1 MSERIVPGDIKINGV
16 HIINSRGKRV
26 DVTLIVQQI
35 DIYED
40 ITAPF
45 ITGKL
50 FISDSLALGEIL
62 PLFGEELLVLDLESP
77 FTNFKLNKT
86 FFIYKME
93 GRENASMKN
102 VVYTLDFVS
111 IEAFTDLNCKIS
123 LKYDGKISDLVEKLI
138 VSNPGLN
145 TKKSIYIEQTVNR
158 EVYVSNFW
166 SPIQNIYYLADRAV
180 NGKETPSYMFFE
192 NNEGFVFASL
202 DRLYQN
208 PNYKT
213 FTRHQITRT
222 PNGVTN
228 LQEEHDKILDM
239 STPVMFDYID
249 RLRHGYYGGL
259 VYQYDVD
266 GKTINYRHFIA
277 KDDLKG
283 NLLNKNQIES
293 QNQIVFNPES
303 NIKTNIIHKNIFAN
317 SPLRTVTHDLKRMA
331 ALRRL
336 QGITTNIQVFGLLDY
351 SVGQTFNLVIYKDTS
366 EYKESTD
373 EQMIDEVLS
382 GKYLATSVHH
392 KISKKD
398 YFTHIEL
405 SKNSFNKA
413 LDDN

>member
-1 MSERIVPGDIKINGV
+1 MTERIVPGEIKVNGV

-26 DVTLIVQQI
+26 DVTLLMSQL

-45 ITGKL
+45 ITGRL
-50 FISDSLALGEIL
+50 FLSDSLALGEIL

-145 TKKSIYIEQTVNR
+145 TKKPIYIEQTVNR

-180 NGKETPSYMFFE
+180 NGKEIPSYMFFE

-208 PNYKT
+208 PNHKT

-228 LQEEHDKILDM
+228 LQEEHGKILDM

-259 VYQYDVD
+259 VYQYDVV

-351 SVGQTFNLVIYKDTS
+351 SVGQTFELNISKDTS
-366 EYKESTD
+366 EYKENTD
-373 EQMIDEVLS
+373 EQVIDEVLS
-382 GKYLATSVHH
+382 GKYLATSIHH
-392 KISKKD
+392 KITRKE